1 MPSPAFMQRMEAVLA
16 SRVEEKV
23 EREAPRFSLLRRVGG
38 IVGSTLVCLVVLK
51 AAGLAHDSSAF
62 VAPPVAEAG
71 VGAQLTHWLL
81 GADPVSSALAAA
93 LRGAPMA
100 DVAAETNATL

>member
-1 MPSPAFMQRMEAVLA
+1 MPSSAFLQRMEAVLA
-16 SRVEEKV
+16 SRVEVKV
-23 EREAPRFSLLRRVGG
+23 ENEAPRFGLLRRAGG
-38 IVGSTLVCLVVLK
+38 IVGGTLVCLVVLK

-71 VGAQLTHWLL
+71 FGAQITHWLF

-93 LRGAPMA
+93 LRGAPLPEA
-100 DVAAETNATL
+100 SATL